1 MPAGL
6 IEDHRRV
13 FVFPEHLR
21 EAVKEHLHC
30 RGIGIGQHQ
39 REGIVRAWLYGSK
52 DIGEGEALVAEPG
65 RALAPLPPDMTDAS
79 LLPDPGFVLK
89 EQAKALVF
97 VRMLK
102 FFQKRRSSF

>member
-1 MPAGL
+1 MFAFG
-6 IEDHRRV
+6 DG
-13 FVFPEHLR
+13 FC
-21 EAVKEHLHC
+21 EAVQKDLHRC
-30 RGIGIGQHQ
+30 RVGIGQHQ